1 MDNITLKVRR
11 SMGAASFTYSWKNSV
26 GKPSCPRA
34 LPLGREEM
42 ASMTS
47 SRVKVR
53 VMSVFI
59 ASVTRTGM
67 LS

>member
-1 MDNITLKVRR
+1 
-11 SMGAASFTYSWKNSV
+11 
-26 GKPSCPRA
+26 